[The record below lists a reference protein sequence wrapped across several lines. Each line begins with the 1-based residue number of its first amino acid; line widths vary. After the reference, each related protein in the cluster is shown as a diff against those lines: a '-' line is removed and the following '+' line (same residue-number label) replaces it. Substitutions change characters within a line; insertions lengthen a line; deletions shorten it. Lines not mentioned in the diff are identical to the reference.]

1 MHSDMVFALAAPVR
15 AFCKSARGKIKSVS
29 YVIVH
34 HTDGEYKNAADEMD
48 ELLGVKRVGIRSVR
62 CRVGKYKEIK
72 IS

>member
-1 MHSDMVFALAAPVR
+1 MGVCACR
-15 AFCKSARGKIKSVS
+15 ARNSVLQVGKGGKIKSVN

-34 HTDGEYKNAADEMD
+34 HTNGEYKNVADEMD
-48 ELLGVKRVGIRSVR
+48 ELLGVKRVGMRSVR